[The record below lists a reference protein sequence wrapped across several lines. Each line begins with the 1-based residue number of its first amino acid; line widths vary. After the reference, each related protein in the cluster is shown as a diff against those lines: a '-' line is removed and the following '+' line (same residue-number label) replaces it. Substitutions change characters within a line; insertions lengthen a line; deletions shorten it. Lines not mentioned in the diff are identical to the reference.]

1 MNKRQE
7 IEKLTL
13 CNILYSIACSA
24 LSSSED
30 DKIIKAAIEVR
41 KDMLEEMDRLKAIIS
56 NRSEEGVS

>member
-13 CNILYSIACSA
+13 CNILYSIACSE

-30 DKIIKAAIEVR
+30 EHIIKTAIQVR
-41 KDMLEEMDRLKAIIS
+41 NDMLEEMDRLKRAI
-56 NRSEEGVS
+56 NDRS